1 MVDLNV
7 NPNPRSNLNRES
19 ALHNNDITR
28 TRSVLNPDV
37 LRFKI
42 IDDLSFHQIAAW
54 PNSMKSIGDTLANL
68 IGVDSA
74 PMPREIVFGER
85 SSLLLVE
92 PLKYWLIGY
101 DCESFASAFTFDAN
115 QAVMLDLSHSR
126 TQIRLSGT
134 HASALLNRHLSL
146 DLRESSFPVGTAAST
161 ELHHVGVTLWRS
173 DLGFELLLPRAF
185 ASSLCDLL
193 IESAAQFQFAY
204 KD

>member
-1 MVDLNV
+1 MVDINV
-7 NPNPRSNLNRES
+7 NPNLNRES
-19 ALHNNDITR
+19 ALDSNDITR
-28 TRSVLNPDV
+28 TWPVLNPEV
-37 LRFKI
+37 LGFKA

-74 PMPREIVFGER
+74 PMPRQIVFGER
-85 SSLLLVE
+85 ASLLLVE
-92 PLKYWLIGY
+92 PLKYWLIGG
-101 DCESFASAFTFDAN
+101 DCANLAFDSE
-115 QAVMLDLSHSR
+115 QAATLDLSHSR
-126 TQIRLSGT
+126 THIRLSGT
-134 HASALLNRHLSL
+134 QASALLNRHLSL

-185 ASSLCDLL
+185 ANSLCELL
-193 IESAAQFQFAY
+193 IESAAQFKSVY